1 MKLSITTIEQ
11 ARHYL
16 ERLRERFQSHTIS
29 SKIVGESSDEPIDI
43 IIAEMNQFFDIVD
56 GVDAKKNTFAANDIS
71 DIGEHG
77 ISLLEKL
84 KLKADSLQ
92 LVAEKDS
99 LEQIVLVVADWII
112 ERDGNIN
119 LLEPIVDALA
129 QVANA
134 TQDQQQLIALA
145 EFMGEIADA
154 CSDAIKHDL
163 EITNM
168 HRPWRMLN
176 INRGIVATRTYD
188 PNTMRNVFS
197 MLIKALPMDAPAFF
211 KEGMSEMVR
220 LNYPD
225 HARDVIH
232 EFYEKTEMP
241 LIH

>member
-11 ARHYL
+11 ARRYL
-16 ERLRERFQSHTIS
+16 EHLRERFQRHAIS

-43 IIAEMNQFFDIVD
+43 TIAEMNQFFDIVD

-84 KLKADSLQ
+84 KHKADSLK
-92 LVAEKDS
+92 LVAEEKS
-99 LEQIVLVVADWII
+99 LQQIILVVADWII
-112 ERDGNIN
+112 EREGSIN
-119 LLEPIVDALA
+119 LLDPIVDALA
-129 QVANA
+129 QIANA

-168 HRPWRMLN
+168 HRPWRILN

-188 PNTMRNVFS
+188 ANTMRNVFS
-197 MLIKALPMDAPAFF
+197 MLIKALPMDAPGFF

-225 HARDVIH
+225 HVRDVIH